1 MQAPGLQYRT
11 GRFASSVRATDVIPT
26 KQGYPSIGYTYQ
38 KNPYQIFEQG
48 AGKPPWS
55 NADRDPRTLIDRSIR
70 EIAQELIIGR
80 FYTRR
85 V

>member
-1 MQAPGLQYRT
+1 MGAPGLENRS
-11 GRFASSVRATDVIPT
+11 GKFAASVRATDIT
-26 KQGYPSIGYTYQ
+26 TTAKGFPSIGYSYD

-48 AGKPPWS
+48 AGKFPWA
-55 NADRDPRTLIDRSIR
+55 NADRDPRKLIDTSIR
-70 EIAQELIIGR
+70 EIAAQLLTGR